1 MEPLTIGFP
10 PKTLIVFVTLSV
22 LAIFIDLF
30 MHRNNKPI
38 SLKSACFWS
47 LFWVGIAFVFAG
59 FLYLSHGQ
67 ELATLFITG
76 YTLEKVL
83 SIDNLFVIMAIFA
96 WFAVPDNDKLRVLY
110 WGVIGAIIFRA
121 IFVAIGTSLLSLGPW
136 IEFVFAGIV
145 GWTALMM
152 LKDKKN
158 QQQTEDYSQHFAYRL
173 VKRFF
178 PIWPRLKGSA
188 FLLTGNEVKKELKKP
203 ENSDI
208 KIDQFRNS
216 AFYATPLML
225 CLAVIELSD
234 VIFAFDSVPA
244 VVAVSRDPVIIYSA
258 MVFAILGLR
267 TLYFVLEAMKQC
279 LIHLEKSVIALLFFI
294 AIKLALNASEHIFH
308 HGYHISGPTS
318 LLIVMVV
325 LMLGIIASFLFP
337 KNSE

>member
-1 MEPLTIGFP
+1 M
-10 PKTLIVFVTLSV
+10 
-22 LAIFIDLF
+22 
-30 MHRNNKPI
+30 
-38 SLKSACFWS
+38 
-47 LFWVGIAFVFAG
+47 
-59 FLYLSHGQ
+59 
-67 ELATLFITG
+67 
-76 YTLEKVL
+76 
-83 SIDNLFVIMAIFA
+83 
-96 WFAVPDNDKLRVLY
+96 
-110 WGVIGAIIFRA
+110 
-121 IFVAIGTSLLSLGPW
+121 
-136 IEFVFAGIV
+136 
-145 GWTALMM
+145 
-152 LKDKKN
+152 
-158 QQQTEDYSQHFAYRL
+158 
-173 VKRFF
+173 KRFF

-244 VVAVSRDPVIIYSA
+244 VIAVSRDPVIIYSA